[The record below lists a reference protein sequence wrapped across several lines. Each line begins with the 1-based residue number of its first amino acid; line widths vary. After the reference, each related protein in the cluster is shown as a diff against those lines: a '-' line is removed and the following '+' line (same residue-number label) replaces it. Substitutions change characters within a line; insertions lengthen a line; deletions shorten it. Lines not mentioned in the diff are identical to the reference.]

1 MWRFFVIA
9 TDGRCLR
16 FVRPASLKWKEE
28 RSVYSYLSFFELGA
42 DGKMHEITNSI
53 SNDSSLSLALFP
65 GVQREYDR
73 WVAEGKGDWE
83 FVLPRKGKTI
93 LVRAPKT
100 KKILHKF
107 TWTGEKFEKE
117 K

>member
-1 MWRFFVIA
+1 
-9 TDGRCLR
+9 
-16 FVRPASLKWKEE
+16 
-28 RSVYSYLSFFELGA
+28 
-42 DGKMHEITNSI
+42 MHEITNSM

-65 GVQREYDR
+65 AFNANTVGGSQKE
-73 WVAEGKGDWE
+73 KGLE

-107 TWTGEKFEKE
+107 TWTGESLRKKNDGHRDCSCRETQMLAE
-117 K
+117 LHPAL